1 MGHISRDCKK
11 CLVCEV
17 CDQQHPTAT
26 FCCEHCMQRL
36 NITGKRTHFLLKT
49 MGQVKVVP
57 TFAVSGMEVADLA
70 GKSFYP
76 LPEVLTQREMPVTPD
91 NIVTAA
97 DLERWPYLFKV
108 HISSIKANV
117 DLLIGTNAPRL
128 LEPWEVVNS
137 SGYGPYAI
145 RTVLGWVING
155 PLNGNCSNDDMK
167 LSSVLNRISVSNLEI
182 MLNNQYNHDF
192 NERPPE
198 EEEMS
203 REDMM
208 FMDIMET
215 CATLQEG
222 RYCLKL
228 PFKRPD
234 AKERILGLRK
244 RFVSN
249 PEFHREY

>member
-1 MGHISRDCKK
+1 
-11 CLVCEV
+11 
-17 CDQQHPTAT
+17 
-26 FCCEHCMQRL
+26 MQRL

-49 MGQVKVVP
+49 MGQEKVVP

-155 PLNGNCSNDDMK
+155 PLNGNCSNDEMK
-167 LSSVLNRISVSNLEI
+167 LSSVVVNRISVSNLEI
-182 MLNNQYNHDF
+182 MLNNQYKHD
-192 NERPPE
+192 EDK
-198 EEEMS
+198 EMS
-203 REDMM
+203 RVDMK

-215 CATLQEG
+215 CATLLEG
-222 RYCLKL
+222 RYCPKL

-234 AKERILGLRK
+234 AHMPNSFKVAKQRILGL
-244 RFVSN
+244 VC
-249 PEFHREY
+249 E